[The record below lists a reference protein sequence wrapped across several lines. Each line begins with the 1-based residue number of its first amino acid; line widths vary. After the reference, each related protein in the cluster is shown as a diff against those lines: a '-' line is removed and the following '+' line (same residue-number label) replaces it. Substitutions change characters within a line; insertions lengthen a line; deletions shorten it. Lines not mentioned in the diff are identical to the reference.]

1 VRVVAASRMH
11 NCRCA
16 PQTACLKPLSSA
28 NSHNSFLSRGAV
40 FSSFAHAGDI
50 THPLHHY
57 CLRCTPL
64 VLDIVTLCA
73 VEAACSPEDMS
84 CATTADGA
92 SDGCNACDSYEWSAA
107 ASYHRQPRVTFV
119 QEQPSIRFHP
129 ASARRRGA
137 FTPPPKRRRE
147 RTGVCHAIRAQSTP
161 CLKQCTSH
169 ATHHTSHVTGQA
181 QKIEPIASVATSARA
196 CQPLPAPP
204 CPRNIKKSLEEAA
217 GLEWRAAKGRAG
229 AGAAATVPV
238 HLRQHERVPR
248 GSQRQVRPT
257 TNLMQPPASSKRTH
271 PTLIA
276 QNYERISP
284 AAAARCSRCPAANA
298 ARTVA

>member
-1 VRVVAASRMH
+1 MRVVAASRMH

-50 THPLHHY
+50 THPPHHY

-92 SDGCNACDSYEWSAA
+92 SDGCNACDSYEWSDA

-137 FTPPPKRRRE
+137 VTPPPKRRRE

-161 CLKQCTSH
+161 CLSNARHTLH
-169 ATHHTSHVTGQA
+169 TTRHTSQVKPKKLSLSPPLRPALAPASPSLLPLAHAISKKVSKKQPVLNGGQPKEEPELVQQLLFPFTLGSTRVFHVDRSDRCGQ
-181 QKIEPIASVATSARA
+181 
-196 CQPLPAPP
+196 
-204 CPRNIKKSLEEAA
+204 
-217 GLEWRAAKGRAG
+217 
-229 AGAAATVPV
+229 
-238 HLRQHERVPR
+238 
-248 GSQRQVRPT
+248 RPT
-257 TNLMQPPASSKRTH
+257 
-271 PTLIA
+271 
-276 QNYERISP
+276 
-284 AAAARCSRCPAANA
+284 
-298 ARTVA
+298 